1 VTFATY
7 KCNITVT
14 MGARKM

>member
-14 MGARKM
+14 MGARKT